1 METEQALPAHEPI
14 GTRMVKLGK
23 RQFLKHSHKHWN
35 QLSSRPEA
43 IVTYTHRL
51 KLAPFRRR
59 PHCIIRSLGILPLV
73 TITGSRPFQGS
84 SFNVA
89 TETQTLVGSMEKKKN
104 NEFASAARDMIFS
117 GGVFENLENDDC
129 DGAIDDGD
137 ADEDMVN
144 SKRNFCQM
152 RIQKRNSEAGLL
164 KKVIPFHWAPMLSP
178 LTENDIDTCVTLE
191 NVALS
196 EASRPVESGRCDG
209 AKHVMFAHVLATL
222 GTHPVVTDADM
233 AMPENWRDSKAS
245 KGSPLGHQSSG
256 RTICLHSFIVCPEVQ
271 GVGIGKTVMKSYLEL
286 MNASGMAD
294 RVAIICQPYAIQ
306 FYKCFGFKDLGPS
319 TEALAGQGWH
329 AMVLELRGPKRK
341 TKEEP
346 TRRNK
351 EGDSPTSKAKKS
363 PS

>member
-1 METEQALPAHEPI
+1 M
-14 GTRMVKLGK
+14 
-23 RQFLKHSHKHWN
+23 
-35 QLSSRPEA
+35 
-43 IVTYTHRL
+43 
-51 KLAPFRRR
+51 
-59 PHCIIRSLGILPLV
+59 
-73 TITGSRPFQGS
+73 
-84 SFNVA
+84 A
-89 TETQTLVGSMEKKKN
+89 TETQTLMRSMEKKKN

-117 GGVFENLENDDC
+117 GGVFENLENDDS

-178 LTENDIDTCVTLE
+178 LTENDIDT
-191 NVALS
+191 
-196 EASRPVESGRCDG
+196 RPVESGRCDG
-209 AKHVMFAHVLATL
+209 AKHVVFAHVLATL

-363 PS
+363 LS

>member
-1 METEQALPAHEPI
+1 M
-14 GTRMVKLGK
+14 R
-23 RQFLKHSHKHWN
+23 
-35 QLSSRPEA
+35 
-43 IVTYTHRL
+43 
-51 KLAPFRRR
+51 
-59 PHCIIRSLGILPLV
+59 
-73 TITGSRPFQGS
+73 
-84 SFNVA
+84 
-89 TETQTLVGSMEKKKN
+89 SMEKKKN

-117 GGVFENLENDDC
+117 SGVFENLENDDS

-164 KKVIPFHWAPMLSP
+164 KKVIPFHWAPMLTP
-178 LTENDIDTCVTLE
+178 LTENDIDTCIEYRIRKSGVCYGLFNTVRPSDVKKISLTTMQH
-191 NVALS
+191 
-196 EASRPVESGRCDG
+196 SRPIESGRCDG

-329 AMVLELRGPKRK
+329 AMVLELRGPQRK

>member
-1 METEQALPAHEPI
+1 M
-14 GTRMVKLGK
+14 
-23 RQFLKHSHKHWN
+23 
-35 QLSSRPEA
+35 
-43 IVTYTHRL
+43 
-51 KLAPFRRR
+51 
-59 PHCIIRSLGILPLV
+59 
-73 TITGSRPFQGS
+73 
-84 SFNVA
+84 
-89 TETQTLVGSMEKKKN
+89 GSMEKKN
-104 NEFASAARDMIFS
+104 NEFATAARDMIFS
-117 GGVFENLENDDC
+117 GGIIDNRENDDS

-137 ADEDMVN
+137 ADEEMVN

-178 LTENDIDTCVTLE
+178 LTENDIDTCIEYRIRKSGGICYGLFNTVRPSDVKKISLTTMQH
-191 NVALS
+191 
-196 EASRPVESGRCDG
+196 SRPVESGRCDG

-233 AMPENWRDSKAS
+233 AMPENWQDARAC

-256 RTICLHSFIVCPEVQ
+256 RTICLHSFIVSPEVQ

-286 MNASGMAD
+286 MNESGMAD
-294 RVAIICQPYAIQ
+294 RVAIICQP

-346 TRRNK
+346 TK
-351 EGDSPTSKAKKS
+351 PTRKSNEDPAKAK
-363 PS
+363 

>member
-1 METEQALPAHEPI
+1 M
-14 GTRMVKLGK
+14 
-23 RQFLKHSHKHWN
+23 
-35 QLSSRPEA
+35 
-43 IVTYTHRL
+43 
-51 KLAPFRRR
+51 
-59 PHCIIRSLGILPLV
+59 
-73 TITGSRPFQGS
+73 
-84 SFNVA
+84 
-89 TETQTLVGSMEKKKN
+89 GSMEKKKN
-104 NEFASAARDMIFS
+104 NEFATAARDLIFS
-117 GGVFENLENDDC
+117 GGSFDNRENDDS

-137 ADEDMVN
+137 ADEEMVN

-178 LTENDIDTCVTLE
+178 LTENDIDTCIEYRIRKSGGICYGLFNTVRPSDVKKISLTTMQH
-191 NVALS
+191 
-196 EASRPVESGRCDG
+196 SRPVESGRGDG

-233 AMPENWRDSKAS
+233 AMPEKWRDSKAS

-256 RTICLHSFIVCPEVQ
+256 RTICLHSFIVSPEVQ

-306 FYKCFGFKDLGPS
+306 FYKCFGFKDLGLS

-329 AMVLELRGPKRK
+329 AMVLELCGPKRK

-346 TRRNK
+346 TRKDK
-351 EGDSPTSKAKKS
+351 EDSPQGKTKKS
-363 PS
+363 S

>member
-1 METEQALPAHEPI
+1 M
-14 GTRMVKLGK
+14 
-23 RQFLKHSHKHWN
+23 
-35 QLSSRPEA
+35 
-43 IVTYTHRL
+43 
-51 KLAPFRRR
+51 
-59 PHCIIRSLGILPLV
+59 
-73 TITGSRPFQGS
+73 
-84 SFNVA
+84 
-89 TETQTLVGSMEKKKN
+89 GSMEKKKN
-104 NEFASAARDMIFS
+104 NEFASAARDIIFS
-117 GGVFENLENDDC
+117 GGVFENLANDDS

-191 NVALS
+191 NIEYRIRKSGVCHGLFNTVRPS
-196 EASRPVESGRCDG
+196 DVKKISLTTMQHSRPVESGRCDG

-233 AMPENWRDSKAS
+233 AMPENWRDSRAS
-245 KGSPLGHQSSG
+245 RGSPLGHQSSG
-256 RTICLHSFIVCPEVQ
+256 RTILHDPILQV
-271 GVGIGKTVMKSYLEL
+271 LW
-286 MNASGMAD
+286 
-294 RVAIICQPYAIQ
+294 IQ
-306 FYKCFGFKDLGPS
+306 DLGPS

>member
-1 METEQALPAHEPI
+1 M
-14 GTRMVKLGK
+14 
-23 RQFLKHSHKHWN
+23 
-35 QLSSRPEA
+35 
-43 IVTYTHRL
+43 
-51 KLAPFRRR
+51 
-59 PHCIIRSLGILPLV
+59 
-73 TITGSRPFQGS
+73 
-84 SFNVA
+84 
-89 TETQTLVGSMEKKKN
+89 GSMEVKRKN

-117 GGVFENLENDDC
+117 GGLTDPREKKEDED
-129 DGAIDDGD
+129 DGAITDGD
-137 ADEDMVN
+137 ADDDMVN
-144 SKRNFCQM
+144 SKRNFSVM

-178 LTENDIDTCVTLE
+178 LTENDLDTCVTLE

-196 EASRPVESGRCDG
+196 EIYRSPREKIEYRIRKSGICFGLFNTVRPTDVKKITLTTMQHSRQVEGGRCDG
-209 AKHVMFAHVLATL
+209 AKHVMFAHILATL
-222 GTHPVVTDADM
+222 GTHPVITDADM
-233 AMPENWRDSKAS
+233 AMPENWRDPKACRD
-245 KGSPLGHQSSG
+245 SPLGHQSSG

-286 MNASGMAD
+286 MNESGVAD

-319 TEALAGQGWH
+319 TEALAGQGYH

-346 TRRNK
+346 TRKNK
-351 EGDSPTSKAKKS
+351 EDSKDANESKPKK

>member
-1 METEQALPAHEPI
+1 M
-14 GTRMVKLGK
+14 
-23 RQFLKHSHKHWN
+23 
-35 QLSSRPEA
+35 
-43 IVTYTHRL
+43 
-51 KLAPFRRR
+51 
-59 PHCIIRSLGILPLV
+59 
-73 TITGSRPFQGS
+73 
-84 SFNVA
+84 
-89 TETQTLVGSMEKKKN
+89 GSMEKKKN
-104 NEFASAARDMIFS
+104 EFATAARDMIFS
-117 GGVFENLENDDC
+117 GGATEDRETDD
-129 DGAIDDGD
+129 DSGAIDDGD
-137 ADEDMVN
+137 ADDDMVN
-144 SKRNFCQM
+144 SKRSFCQM

-191 NVALS
+191 NAAHS
-196 EASRPVESGRCDG
+196 EARYRSSRDKVEYRIRKSGGVCYGLFNTVRPSDVENSSITTMQHSRPVESGRDDQ

-233 AMPENWRDSKAS
+233 AVPENWRDAKAS
-245 KGSPLGHQSSG
+245 KGSPVGHQSSG

-271 GVGIGKTVMKSYLEL
+271 GVGIGKTAMKSYLEL
-286 MNASGMAD
+286 MNESGMAD

-346 TRRNK
+346 TRKTK
-351 EGDSPTSKAKKS
+351 EKSPEEKAKKS
-363 PS
+363 T

>member
-1 METEQALPAHEPI
+1 
-14 GTRMVKLGK
+14 
-23 RQFLKHSHKHWN
+23 
-35 QLSSRPEA
+35 
-43 IVTYTHRL
+43 
-51 KLAPFRRR
+51 
-59 PHCIIRSLGILPLV
+59 
-73 TITGSRPFQGS
+73 GSP
-84 SFNVA
+84 FNVA
-89 TETQTLVGSMEKKKN
+89 TETQTLTGSMEKKKN

-117 GGVFENLENDDC
+117 GGVLENLENDDS

-196 EASRPVESGRCDG
+196 EARYRSTREKASHDTWIEYRIRKSGVCYGLFNTVRPSDVKKISLTTMQHSRPVESGRCDG

-271 GVGIGKTVMKSYLEL
+271 GVGVGKTVMKSYLEL
-286 MNASGMAD
+286 MNVSGMAD

-329 AMVLELRGPKRK
+329 AMVLELRGPTRK

-351 EGDSPTSKAKKS
+351 EEDSPTSKAKKS

>member
-1 METEQALPAHEPI
+1 M
-14 GTRMVKLGK
+14 
-23 RQFLKHSHKHWN
+23 
-35 QLSSRPEA
+35 
-43 IVTYTHRL
+43 
-51 KLAPFRRR
+51 
-59 PHCIIRSLGILPLV
+59 
-73 TITGSRPFQGS
+73 
-84 SFNVA
+84 
-89 TETQTLVGSMEKKKN
+89 GSMEKKKN

-117 GGVFENLENDDC
+117 GGVFENLENDDS

-233 AMPENWRDSKAS
+233 AMPEKWRDSKAS

-271 GVGIGKTVMKSYLEL
+271 GVGVGKTVMKSYLEL
-286 MNASGMAD
+286 MNVSGMAD

-329 AMVLELRGPKRK
+329 AMVLELRGPTRK